1 MYAKLGCID
10 CMLYERQEELACY
23 HFIVIFI
30 QLSWNCCA
38 PHKQSRS
45 VQTLST
51 GVSVLESLDMPMIL
65 CILAEQYWLYILH
78 GIANQKMKKCMD
90 SHRNITRVFAVH
102 QVLCN
107 YSLHN

>member
-23 HFIVIFI
+23 HFIVISI
-30 QLSWNCCA
+30 QLSWNSCA

-51 GVSVLESLDMPMIL
+51 GVSVLELLDMPMIL

-78 GIANQKMKKCMD
+78 MHMHTNAWHYKPED
-90 SHRNITRVFAVH
+90 EEVH
-102 QVLCN
+102 GQPP
-107 YSLHN
+107 